1 MILCHLSKKD
11 FISIIDKKIFIYY
24 NIYNNVKE
32 LIIIKNV
39 ILFKAILSYII
50 LNNNYKKKK
59 QKYFEELMKNLELF
73 DYQKEYIKILLEE
86 ERKRKYKCLS

>member
-50 LNNNYKKKK
+50 LNNDYKKKK

-73 DYQKEYIKILLEE
+73 DYQKEYIKILLKG
-86 ERKRKYKCLS
+86 KRGYKYLV

>member
-39 ILFKAILSYII
+39 ILFKVILSYII
-50 LNNNYKKKK
+50 LNNDYRKKR

-73 DYQKEYIKILLEE
+73 DYQKEYIKILLKEKREE
-86 ERKRKYKCLS
+86 KI

>member
-32 LIIIKNV
+32 LIIIKNI

-50 LNNNYKKKK
+50 LNNDYKKKK

-73 DYQKEYIKILLEE
+73 DYQKEYIKILLKE
-86 ERKRKYKCLS
+86 KRGYKYLV

>member
-11 FISIIDKKIFIYY
+11 FISIINKKIFIYY

-39 ILFKAILSYII
+39 ILFKVILSYII
-50 LNNNYKKKK
+50 LNNDYKKKK
-59 QKYFEELMKNLELF
+59 QKYFEELIKNLELF
-73 DYQKEYIKILLEE
+73 DYQKEYIKILLKEKREE
-86 ERKRKYKCLS
+86 KI